1 MPTNINLKTIKK
13 IDKYVNTSDNSPFF
27 LQIFRFFSYPVTL
40 LFLRLNI
47 SSNATTYLNF
57 LLCIAMMFFFIQST
71 FLFYNIA
78 IISLLCIYVL
88 DCVDGSISRIKKT
101 STFYGRF
108 LDSLFDIIDKSFLMF
123 GLSIFCNI
131 ALNNEILFYFGIIST
146 CISPFGH
153 FVLDKYSALAR
164 WQNSNKKNKIKPYI
178 LKTKYKRIILFVKD
192 SQFFSIFFS
201 PFFLNTDHIE
211 IFLYYFFIS
220 HTLLNIYTI
229 VLHIRESSIRMN
241 IFASDRT
248 H

>member
-1 MPTNINLKTIKK
+1 MPANINLKTIKK

-123 GLSIFCNI
+123 GLSIFCNL
-131 ALNNEILFYFGIIST
+131 ALNNEMLFYFGIIST
-146 CISPFGH
+146 CVSPFGH
-153 FVLDKYSALAR
+153 FVFDKYSALAR
-164 WQNSNKKNKIKPYI
+164 WQNLNSRNKIKPYI
-178 LKTKYKRIILFVKD
+178 WKTKYKRIILFVKD
-192 SQFFSIFFS
+192 SQYFSIIFS
-201 PFFLNTDHIE
+201 PFFLNTNYIE
-211 IFLYYFFIS
+211 IILYYFFIS
-220 HTLLNIYTI
+220 HTLLNIYMI
-229 VLHIRESSIRMN
+229 IFHIRESSIRMN

>member
-13 IDKYVNTSDNSPFF
+13 IDKYINTLDNSPFF
-27 LQIFRFFSYPVTL
+27 LLIFRFFSYPITL

-47 SSNATTYLNF
+47 SANATTYLNF

-164 WQNSNKKNKIKPYI
+164 WQNVNSKNKIKPYI

-192 SQFFSIFFS
+192 TQFFSIFFS